1 MLSALTRRRT
11 NIAPLKVDS
20 LVPTETLRESSVI
33 EKTNHDD
40 RNVEYN
46 GNKVTM
52 WLKSGGDSGREFKF
66 FADFA

>member
-1 MLSALTRRRT
+1 MLCALTRRRT

-20 LVPTETLRESSVI
+20 LVPTETLGESSVI

-52 WLKSGGDSGREFKF
+52 WLRSVVDSGREFKF

>member
-1 MLSALTRRRT
+1 
-11 NIAPLKVDS
+11 
-20 LVPTETLRESSVI
+20 VPTETLRELSVI

-52 WLKSGGDSGREFKF
+52 WLKSVGDSGREFKF
-66 FADFA
+66 SADFA

>member
-1 MLSALTRRRT
+1 
-11 NIAPLKVDS
+11 
-20 LVPTETLRESSVI
+20 VPTETLRESSVI

-52 WLKSGGDSGREFKF
+52 WLKSGADSGREFKF

>member
-1 MLSALTRRRT
+1 M
-11 NIAPLKVDS
+11 
-20 LVPTETLRESSVI
+20 I
-33 EKTNHDD
+33 EKTNHGD

-52 WLKSGGDSGREFKF
+52 WLNSVVDSGREFKF